1 MEYTEEQKS
10 QFKATYASRRKRQ
23 LAVSA
28 PLVVLVLGFVFMEDR
43 LAGAVRGTS
52 SAVAVPLFLIV
63 ILGALVFSLR
73 NWRCPACGKYL
84 GHSFNPKHCQSCG
97 VALRD

>member
-10 QFKATYASRRKRQ
+10 QFKAAYALRRKRQ

-28 PLVVLVLGFVFMEDR
+28 PLVVLVLALVFTKDHVGGTL
-43 LAGAVRGTS
+43 LATFS
-52 SAVAVPLFLIV
+52 SVAVPLFLIV
-63 ILGALVFSLR
+63 VVGALIFSFR

-84 GHSFNPKHCQSCG
+84 GRSFNPKHCQSCG